1 MNILHITDLHYS
13 TVMGGLTKQKNLI
26 TNFLSDIS
34 NLQNKID
41 LVIFSGDLV
50 NSGDSDTVF
59 DKASEEFLEPILAS
73 LNLPKERLII
83 CPGNH
88 DVDRSS
94 LSKSVVKYIDEE
106 INDNKKLNSF
116 FKKETSDLKLSYL
129 PLRKY
134 YSFTERFFPKNE
146 KDFNSDMYSSHIR
159 EINGKKIGIISINSA
174 WRAVGLDDTNNLLFP
189 IEKLEEAIDRISTCS
204 VKILVHH
211 HPISDFK
218 PYNRYELEDEIH
230 KRFDFIF
237 SGHIHKN
244 ALSIDFTYKE
254 GAVKIGSSACLTFEK
269 DSDVGYSILNIN
281 VDELCGIY
289 KARFYSLKHDDFY
302 SFVDKGFS
310 IPTSQEKIQQN
321 NLRKNIRNRLLEELE
336 NSKNLFVE
344 SDTQDNDKTILEL
357 STEPVLKEKSQA
369 EIIKDEKSVDSDFN
383 WSEFHKFEKDYIIFG
398 KDKCG
403 KTILLKKIEVELL
416 SNYSLHN
423 YIPYYIDIKEWKQ
436 SNKKFEFKKEFAK
449 HYYVNQTDALQLL
462 NEKHI
467 VLLLDN
473 YHFEHDELKNYIEE
487 FITEHGNVRLII
499 CAADSTVHTFD
510 KNKIDGRTLA
520 KLHFHRLRKMHIKLL
535 AQKKSDLTDEK
546 QEQIVDKIDNIF
558 KKLSIPFNYW
568 TVSVFLWIFKKDLNA
583 NFQNDV
589 DLINL
594 YIERLIEKEQLT
606 VRKSS
611 FTFVNYKKLL
621 AYLAHHLLTNYHQN
635 AYFAKYSDIISFI
648 DKYLCKNPRFK
659 ITSREVF
666 DYLDSKGIF
675 KKKDEDLYSFRLNGV
690 FEYFIAHYMTIDST
704 FLYEVVEDKSFY
716 LSFSNEFELY
726 AGFKR
731 EDQDFLEKIYDKTKI
746 IFQEIQKEFG
756 KETKIDS
763 LLNSKVLEAKEFAEV
778 VDKFTRRLKDGL
790 TEQEQDQIEE
800 DLIKELGLD
809 ESNSDVK
816 VKAIK
821 EISSN
826 SESLEAS
833 LQILGKVYKNID
845 DIDDVEL
852 VYEIFDYIVDNSI
865 FWGFKLI
872 DEFKDLSISR
882 FANKDG
888 EADAKFLSKVITN
901 YIPTL
906 VQVRLSEM
914 ISHTNLERIIN
925 ERLKELLKD
934 PSNNQYKI
942 FLLSFMLMDINLDAN
957 KHLLETIIPII
968 RIPLI
973 KYSFILK
980 LNYYLAFKS
989 NNNQELKRYLQKN
1002 IQHQH
1007 LKFNNDTDLGSLH
1020 KSFSEQQNKQGLI
1033 K

>member
-13 TVMGGLTKQKNLI
+13 TVMGGLTKQRNLI
-26 TNFLSDIS
+26 SNFLTDITKLK
-34 NLQNKID
+34 NEID

-50 NSGDSDTVF
+50 NSGDSDTIF
-59 DKASEEFLEPILAS
+59 DKAAQEFLEPILKL
-73 LNLPKERLII
+73 LNLEKDRLII

-88 DVDRSS
+88 DIDRSS
-94 LSKSVVKYIDEE
+94 LTKSVIKYIDED

-116 FKKETSDLKLSYL
+116 FKKQSSDLELSYL
-129 PLRKY
+129 PLRRY
-134 YSFTERFFPKNE
+134 YSFTNRFFPEND
-146 KDFNSDMYSSHIR
+146 KDFNSDMYSSHKC
-159 EINGKKIGIISINSA
+159 EISGKKIGIVSINSA
-174 WRAVGLDDTNNLLFP
+174 WRAVGIDDESNLLFP
-189 IEKLEEAIDRISTCS
+189 IEILEEAVDRISNCS

-211 HPISDFK
+211 HPINDFK
-218 PYNRYELEDEIH
+218 PYNRYDLEDIIH

-269 DSDVGYSILNIN
+269 GSEVGYSIIN
-281 VDELCGIY
+281 VNIDEFSGVY
-289 KARFYSLKHDDFY
+289 KARFYNTKHDAFY
-302 SFVDKGFS
+302 SFEDKSFN

-321 NLRKNIRNRLLEELE
+321 NLRKNIRNRLLEELD

-344 SDTQDNDKTILEL
+344 SDGQESEKTILEL

-369 EIIKDEKSVDSDFN
+369 ELIKDENAIDTDFV
-383 WSEFHKFEKDYIIFG
+383 WSEFHKFEKDYIVFG

-403 KTILLKKIEVELL
+403 KTILLKRIEIELL
-416 SNYSLHN
+416 RNYTMHN
-423 YIPYYIDIKEWKQ
+423 YIPFYIDIKEWKQ
-436 SNKKFEFKKEFAK
+436 SNKPFQFKKEFAK
-449 HYYVNQTDALQLL
+449 HYNVNQADALQLL
-462 NEKHI
+462 DEKHI

-510 KNKIDGRTLA
+510 KNKIDGRSLT

-535 AQKKSDLTDEK
+535 AKKNSDLTDEK

-611 FTFVNYKKLL
+611 FSFASYKKLL
-621 AYLAHHLLTNYHQN
+621 AYLAHYLLTNFHQD
-635 AYFAKYSDIISFI
+635 AYFAKYSDIVTFI
-648 DKYLCKNPRFK
+648 DKYLSKNPRFK
-659 ITSREVF
+659 ITSRDVF

-690 FEYFIAHYMTIDST
+690 FEYFIAHYMTIDQT
-704 FLYEVVEDKSFY
+704 FLNDVIDDKSFY

-731 EDQDFLEKIYDKTKI
+731 EDQEFLEKIYNKTKV
-746 IFQEIQKEFG
+746 IFQELQKEYG
-756 KETKIDS
+756 QDTKIDS
-763 LLNSKVLEAKEFAEV
+763 LLNSKLLEAKEFAEIV
-778 VDKFTRRLKDGL
+778 EKFTRRLNDGL
-790 TEQEQDQIEE
+790 TEREQDQIEE
-800 DLIKELGLD
+800 ELIKELGLD

-816 VKAIK
+816 VKAVK

-833 LQILGKVYKNID
+833 LQILGKVYKNVD
-845 DIDDVEL
+845 DIDDVDL

-872 DEFKDLSISR
+872 DEFKNLSVSG
-882 FANKDG
+882 FANKEG
-888 EADAKFLSKVITN
+888 EAEAKFLSKVITN

-925 ERLKELLKD
+925 ERLKEMLKD
-934 PSNNQYKI
+934 SGNNQYKI
-942 FLLSFMLMDINLDAN
+942 FLLSFMLMDINLDGN
-957 KHLLETIIPII
+957 KQILETTIPLI

-989 NNNQELKRYLQKN
+989 NNNLDLKRYLQKS

-1007 LKFNNDTDLGSLH
+1007 LKFNNDTNLGNLH
-1020 KSFSEQQNKQGLI
+1020 RGFSEQQNKHGLI